1 MIRSANVLEGA
12 HVQWEIELLGF
23 EIPKVIYKI
32 SSFLFFFF
40 FGMRG
45 GLWGVKKGRY
55 LPIKKKKST

>member
-32 SSFLFFFF
+32 TSFLFFFF
-40 FGMRG
+40 FLACVG
-45 GLWGVKKGRY
+45 GFGGGGVVVGG
-55 LPIKKKKST
+55 

>member
-12 HVQWEIELLGF
+12 HVQWEIELCGF

-45 GLWGVKKGRY
+45 GLWGVKKVRY
-55 LPIKKKKST
+55 LPFKKKKST

>member
-40 FGMRG
+40 LACAGGCG
-45 GLWGVKKGRY
+45 GLKK
-55 LPIKKKKST
+55 